1 MSDSLSPEKMIRTI
15 WPFRSLFP
23 FFVLAA
29 FLCVACGGNGGSS
42 KSSAVVGADV
52 VRQPLQTTA
61 SEKAPG
67 QIVGLTRVVIPAGQS
82 IAAHTHPGPQL
93 AVILEGTLTYT
104 VIRGEVQITRGSG
117 PDAKNETI
125 KAGQTIDLNTGD
137 SLVEI
142 PGMAHSAKNAG
153 KVPVVIYLSTLFPDG
168 APASSPVQ

>member
-1 MSDSLSPEKMIRTI
+1 MSYGLLSAKTDRGHSTQ
-15 WPFRSLFP
+15 RSLFL
-23 FFVLAA
+23 FLLAA
-29 FLCVACGGNGGSS
+29 AILLFACGGNGGSS
-42 KSSAVVGADV
+42 KSSTVVGADV

-117 PDAKNETI
+117 PDAKSETI
-125 KAGQTIDLNTGD
+125 KAGQTVDLNAGD
-137 SLVEI
+137 SLVET
-142 PGMAHSAKNAG
+142 PGMAHSAKNGG
-153 KVPVVIYLSTLFPDG
+153 KNAVVIYLSTLFPDG
-168 APASSPVQ
+168 APPSSPVQ